1 MFLLRVG
8 GVEDIVRVRPSMGR
22 YYQGF
27 EIAFYGQPL
36 DVTQGG
42 AVEEL
47 CWPLVC
53 FIVMGPR
60 E

>member
-1 MFLLRVG
+1 MVG